1 MAAAVA
7 LVALC
12 LVAGSAFAQESD
24 PEPDPKPVQE
34 PAQATVKEPA
44 EQPAA
49 PSPPAADFPLYP
61 GGAPAPLAVEPI
73 TLGDTLEDTDGDE
86 SGTPGDDPAEEGPRA
101 ESAESRAEGNFLP
114 RLDVFFPE
122 GELDLRV
129 SGIVEKVFFEGQVQY
144 NFIDGD
150 ITAYLRYRYYGFQ
163 RIYQVTAF
171 DEVEF
176 DSIEELSDD
185 FERTRGFL
193 FLTEW
198 PHDFHR
204 RTFALFEI
212 DRIISNPEGLRFN
225 NNTTNTYLRFGY
237 QIGTPDDERSNAVVA
252 ERRAERRTL
261 FTPFRQVGPGGAGAT
276 AAVTWGFDALL
287 GDYDYVKFEAE
298 ALKRFEMPAGTF
310 LFGRLSAGTFIH
322 KILLPDTEDRFQA
335 DRYSIPRAE
344 LFRLDGSDNLVGLT
358 ERIRGTEQLYTTWE
372 YFVPWFLN
380 QERRALWLDWQNW
393 YWVFY
398 GGYGTAGFDRDVYSD
413 FGTYYPDVGIGFE
426 SSFQLKKYAFFLSGI
441 VAQALRG
448 DGGIEA
454 KLSIKSYR

>member
-1 MAAAVA
+1 VSACLATASPARAAAQD
-7 LVALC
+7 L
-12 LVAGSAFAQESD
+12 
-24 PEPDPKPVQE
+24 
-34 PAQATVKEPA
+34 
-44 EQPAA
+44 AA
-49 PSPPAADFPLYP
+49 PPKDP
-61 GGAPAPLAVEPI
+61 APASEFPPYPSGVPEPLAVEPI
-73 TLGDTLEDTDGDE
+73 SLSGPLAEDVA
-86 SGTPGDDPAEEGPRA
+86 PADAAGAGSEAPSA
-101 ESAESRAEGNFLP
+101 ESAEARAEGNFLP

-129 SGIVEKVFFEGQVQY
+129 SGIIEKVFFEGQVQY

-163 RIYQVTAF
+163 RIYQITAF

-176 DSIEELSDD
+176 DSIEELSDE

-193 FLTEW
+193 FLTQQ

-204 RTFALFEI
+204 RSFLLLEV
-212 DRIISNPEGLRFN
+212 DRIISNAEGLRFN

-237 QIGTPDDERSNAVVA
+237 QIGTPNDDRSNSVVA
-252 ERRAERRTL
+252 ERRAERRNL
-261 FTPFRQVGPGGAGAT
+261 FTPYREVGPGDAGLT
-276 AAVTWGFDALL
+276 SAVTWGFEGL
-287 GDYDYVKFEAE
+287 GDYDYVKVEAE
-298 ALKRFEMPAGTF
+298 ALKRFEMPARTF
-310 LFGRLSAGTFIH
+310 LFGRLSAGTFVH
-322 KILLPDTEDRFQA
+322 KVLLPDTEDRLQA

-344 LFRLDGSDNLVGLT
+344 LFRLDGRDNLVGISD
-358 ERIRGTEQLYTTWE
+358 RIRGTEQLYTTWE

-380 QERRALWLDWQNW
+380 QDRRALWLDWQNW

-398 GGYGTAGFDRDVYSD
+398 GGYGTTGFNSDVYSD